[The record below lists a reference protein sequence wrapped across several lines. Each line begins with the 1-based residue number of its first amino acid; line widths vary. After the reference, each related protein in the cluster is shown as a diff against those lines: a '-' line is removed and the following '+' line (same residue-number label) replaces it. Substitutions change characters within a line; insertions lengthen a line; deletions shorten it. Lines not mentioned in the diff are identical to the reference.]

1 MLNTLKKNHLF
12 FIFLIFYFFIG
23 AYLSII
29 NGITSDEFHQQK
41 NWEIHLSAIIN
52 FFKYGNYDELLNH
65 GDRYQGVAF
74 NLIAQPFSILLNKFV
89 SNLNDLTTYGGWLVS
104 KHVAVF
110 LIFSI
115 SGIFFYFLSY
125 KITNNLIFAFISSL
139 LYLLYPYLFGHSQ
152 FNEKDIP
159 FLSFWLINTYISL
172 TIVESLFLEEKI
184 SNKKVILLSF
194 LTAFLIGIRT
204 VGLLI
209 CFQYL
214 ISIVILFNIKKINI
228 NNFVINNW
236 KFFIIFI
243 FFLFIFIYILNPIF
257 WHNPLLE
264 VTNSINVM
272 SKFWHEICTLTLGT
286 CMVSSDLPASY
297 YFIWLFFKL
306 PILIIIGI
314 LLFPFVEKKIF
325 ENELVSIYYLT
336 LLLSFFLI
344 LFILILK
351 NVAIYDELRHVL
363 FLVPLIFLVG
373 LTNLFYFNKK
383 LFISLGSLVIFFFLM
398 ENFSLY
404 PYQYTWLNSFAKF
417 TNIQKSFEIDY
428 WGVSNKNLAKKIVQY
443 SEENSIDKNTCVYGD
458 IFAKEFLLEK
468 NFTCIKTYNKLDA
481 ATEKTLF
488 AYKNLRNV
496 KRSDPKDCKLILN
509 ETYNYTFSKK
519 KISVGTAWFC
529 NYN

>member
-1 MLNTLKKNHLF
+1 LLNILKKNYQF
-12 FIFLIFYFFIG
+12 FIFLLFYFFIG

-29 NGITSDEFHQQK
+29 NGITSDEYHSQL
-41 NWEIHLSAIIN
+41 NWEIHQSAIIN
-52 FFKYGNYDELLNH
+52 FFKNGNYDELLNH

-74 NLIAQPFSILLNKFV
+74 NLITQPFSIILNKFV

-104 KHVAVF
+104 KHVAIF

-184 SNKKVILLSF
+184 NKSKIILLSF

-214 ISIVILFNIKKINI
+214 ISIIILFNIKKIHI
-228 NNFVINNW
+228 NDFVIKNW
-236 KFFIIFI
+236 KLFLIFI
-243 FFLFIFIYILNPIF
+243 FFLLIFIYILNPIF
-257 WHNPLLE
+257 WHNPFSE
-264 VTNSINVM
+264 AINSLDVM
-272 SKFWHEICTLTLGT
+272 SKYWNELCTLTLGT
-286 CMVSSDLPASY
+286 CMKSTNLPASY

-306 PILIIIGI
+306 PILVLIGI

-325 ENELVSIYYLT
+325 NNTAASMYYLT

-344 LFILILK
+344 LFIFILK
-351 NVAIYDELRHVL
+351 SVAVYDELRHVL
-363 FLVPLIFLVG
+363 FLVPMIFLIG

-383 LFISLGSLVIFFFLM
+383 LFISLGSIVIFFFLM

-417 TNIQKSFEIDY
+417 TNIQKNFEIDY
-428 WGVSNKNLAKKIVQY
+428 WGISNKNLTKKIVQY
-443 SEENSIDKNTCVYGD
+443 SEENSISKDTCVYGD
-458 IFAKEFLLEK
+458 IFAKEYLTTK
-468 NFTCIKTYNKLDA
+468 NFTCFKTYSKLDA
-481 ATEKTLF
+481 AKEKTLF

-509 ETYNYTFSKK
+509 ETYNYSFYKK
-519 KISVGTAWFC
+519 KISVGTLWFC
-529 NYN
+529 S

>member
-1 MLNTLKKNHLF
+1 
-12 FIFLIFYFFIG
+12 
-23 AYLSII
+23 
-29 NGITSDEFHQQK
+29 
-41 NWEIHLSAIIN
+41 
-52 FFKYGNYDELLNH
+52 
-65 GDRYQGVAF
+65 
-74 NLIAQPFSILLNKFV
+74 
-89 SNLNDLTTYGGWLVS
+89 
-104 KHVAVF
+104 
-110 LIFSI
+110 
-115 SGIFFYFLSY
+115 
-125 KITNNLIFAFISSL
+125 
-139 LYLLYPYLFGHSQ
+139 
-152 FNEKDIP
+152 
-159 FLSFWLINTYISL
+159 
-172 TIVESLFLEEKI
+172 
-184 SNKKVILLSF
+184 
-194 LTAFLIGIRT
+194 
-204 VGLLI
+204 
-209 CFQYL
+209 
-214 ISIVILFNIKKINI
+214 
-228 NNFVINNW
+228 
-236 KFFIIFI
+236 
-243 FFLFIFIYILNPIF
+243 
-257 WHNPLLE
+257 
-264 VTNSINVM
+264 
-272 SKFWHEICTLTLGT
+272 
-286 CMVSSDLPASY
+286 
-297 YFIWLFFKL
+297 
-306 PILIIIGI
+306 
-314 LLFPFVEKKIF
+314 
-325 ENELVSIYYLT
+325 
-336 LLLSFFLI
+336 
-344 LFILILK
+344 
-351 NVAIYDELRHVL
+351 VAIYDELRHVL